1 MGGMESALK
10 YYKKCE
16 DHDRNKI
23 FVLGHL
29 SEIAFLLNNI
39 LMAFFTSVFLTVQMT
54 GFNMGVT
61 RVQNTAMALSMG
73 KVATG
78 RRYIKIQGT
87 KNRIT
92 TVMWEPQVERAFFL
106 PAEL

>member
-39 LMAFFTSVFLTVQMT
+39 LMAFFTSVFLTV
-54 GFNMGVT
+54 
-61 RVQNTAMALSMG
+61 
-73 KVATG
+73 
-78 RRYIKIQGT
+78 
-87 KNRIT
+87 
-92 TVMWEPQVERAFFL
+92 
-106 PAEL
+106 